1 MDSATV
7 VHAQVL
13 TPEQLEAIRRFDT
26 CTIANAIESFGVR
39 LRNEGFTRPGL
50 RSMCGPDDRVIG
62 YAATFRV
69 KSSDPPVTGGRF
81 VDRTDWWGEMERLP
95 RPRIAVFESINGSAG
110 TGACV
115 GEVHAAILKAFGC
128 NGVVTDGSVRDLPGI
143 RKLGFPTF
151 AVSASV
157 SHSFMHIV
165 EFGGPIAVLGLSVQE
180 GDLLYADCHGVISI
194 PLEIAAELP
203 EVAERMHRRDR
214 QIVELCQ
221 AADFSADRLLEAI
234 REEDP
239 AA

>member
-1 MDSATV
+1 MDSDTV

-26 CTIANAIESFGVR
+26 CTIANAIECFGVR

-50 RSMCGPDDRVIG
+50 QSMCGPDDRVIG

-81 VDRTDWWGEMERLP
+81 ADRTDWWGEIERLP
-95 RPRIAVFESINGSAG
+95 RPRLAVFQCIDGEAG

-128 NGVVTDGSVRDLPGI
+128 EGVVTDGSVRDLPGI
-143 RKLGFPTF
+143 RALGFPTF
-151 AVSASV
+151 AASASV

-165 EFGGPIAVLGLSVQE
+165 EFGGEIEIFGLTVKE

-194 PLEIAAELP
+194 PLAIAAELP

-221 AADFSADRLLEAI
+221 AADFSADRLLQAI
-234 REEDP
+234 REEDTK
-239 AA
+239 A